1 MLISWKDR
9 HPERDAKAR
18 ALHAP
23 AATVEAAPR
32 SKKAKGEGRS
42 GKEALMP
49 LVRELAQSGSCINWN
64 QALELLELQGT
75 DSTVLRIWGT
85 ASDKC
90 EIDRMCMRARTALQK
105 HGR

>member
-1 MLISWKDR
+1 MCE
-9 HPERDAKAR
+9 PPAVAE
-18 ALHAP
+18 AL
-23 AATVEAAPR
+23 PR
-32 SKKAKGEGRS
+32 SQKAKGGGRS

-49 LVRELAQSGSCINWN
+49 VVRELAQSGACINWN

-75 DSTVLRIWGT
+75 DTDVLRIWGT